1 MKASPALVRRA
12 ALFTPVLLGVLDA
25 LLVHGR
31 DVGPGMG
38 AGLGAAVALLA
49 RRRWPAVVFLAT
61 LPGLY
66 LGYVWFA
73 PLIALY
79 TMASTRG
86 RDWLLAVAGALF
98 AVAHFVPYPVSELAG
113 HSHRE
118 IALAAVDTCGAVA
131 VPLALGLLV
140 RTRRELAAGM
150 AVLRSSRAGERRLL
164 ADQVL
169 AAERARLAREMHDV
183 VAHQVGLISMQ
194 AGALQLTTDDP
205 RAGESARTIR
215 ELSARTLD
223 ELRDM
228 VGVLRGGADPD
239 RGTDGDGDGA
249 RPAPRPRLRDVPR
262 MIGQSGL
269 DVAYRNDV
277 PADAPLSTGVERTAY
292 RTVQEA
298 LTNARRYAPAAH
310 VHVVIAL
317 EGDGEALRIEVRN
330 GPSAPGR
337 APRCETGGGHGL
349 VGLKERAHDVG
360 GTLEAHP
367 TSDRGFL
374 VSALLPLG

>member
-1 MKASPALVRRA
+1 MKASPARMRWACLI
-12 ALFTPVLLGVLDA
+12 TPVLLGVVDA

-31 DVGPGMG
+31 DVGLGLG
-38 AGLGAAVALLA
+38 VALGAAVALVA
-49 RRRWPAVVFLAT
+49 RRRLPVPVFLAT

-66 LGYVWFA
+66 LGYVWLA

-79 TMASTRG
+79 TVASTR
-86 RDWLLAVAGALF
+86 RRPWLLAAAGALF
-98 AVAHFVPYPVSELAG
+98 AVAHFLPYPVADLAG
-113 HSHRE
+113 HSPRE
-118 IALAAVDTCGAVA
+118 IALAATDACTAVA
-131 VPLALGLLV
+131 VPLALGLLA
-140 RTRRELAAGM
+140 RTRRELIENL
-150 AVLRSSRAGERRLL
+150 AVLHGSRAGERRLL

-194 AGALQLTTDDP
+194 AGALHLTTDDP
-205 RAGESARTIR
+205 QVGERARTIR

-223 ELRDM
+223 ELRHM
-228 VGVLRGGADPD
+228 VGVLREADGGST
-239 RGTDGDGDGA
+239 G
-249 RPAPRPRLRDVPR
+249 PAPRPRLEDVSR

-269 DVAYRNDV
+269 DVAYRNDI
-277 PADAPLSTGVERTAY
+277 PEDARLSTGVERTAY

-310 VHVVIAL
+310 VDVLLAL
-317 EGDGEALRIEVRN
+317 EGDGGALRVEVRN
-330 GPSAPGR
+330 GPSAPSEVPQCG
-337 APRCETGGGHGL
+337 TGGGHGL
-349 VGLKERAHDVG
+349 VGLKERVHDVG